1 MLILPNFGFS
11 NFLTEEE
18 LPRSVGVG
26 LEARNRA
33 GEVFVVGAHFDAG
46 RIAAEGSHADKVA
59 DEAVGAMEACA
70 AGVGNA
76 EAVFL

>member
-18 LPRSVGVG
+18 LPRLGVG

-33 GEVFVVGAHFDAG
+33 GEVFIVGAHFNAG

-59 DEAVGAMEACA
+59 DEAVGAMETCA
-70 AGVGNA
+70 ACVGNA
-76 EAVFL
+76 QAFFL